1 MGAPPKREP
10 EPRAASPPRPPAPH
24 GFGNSRKRPRAPL
37 SQPAFAPRAERWTYR
52 AAAVVLG
59 AAALYAVSDGL
70 LRLLRGEAGP
80 IGDWEP
86 LHLVTLS
93 GLLLPAGLV
102 LTLLPGEAPARVL
115 PLVALAWMAALVP
128 LVLLGESDAG
138 SVGALGLAVLAL
150 GAVAASALAL
160 RLARQAEKGAQRVLA
175 LAAATPAALALAAL
189 VVLAFLAWSELAF
202 ATASG
207 EGARAAFAFS
217 ARMGAA
223 LSVMV
228 PGLSAGFLAYA
239 AIRARLAPADRAAF
253 LGSLLVVSFPNDLI
267 SLDVASAGALVA
279 RGLVLAGLA
288 WGFLVAA
295 QADGKAEPGGA
306 RPPGLVEPARD
317 SR

>member
-10 EPRAASPPRPPAPH
+10 EPRAASPSRPAPH

-37 SQPAFAPRAERWTYR
+37 PRPAFAASAERWTYR

-138 SVGALGLAVLAL
+138 SVAALGLALLAL
-150 GAVAASALAL
+150 GAVAAAALAL
-160 RLARQAEKGAQRVLA
+160 KLARQAEKEARRVLA

-267 SLDVASAGALVA
+267 SIDVASAGALVG

-288 WGFLVAA
+288 WGFGVAA
-295 QADGKAEPGGA
+295 QPERKVESGGA
-306 RPPGLVEPARD
+306 GPPGLAEPARD